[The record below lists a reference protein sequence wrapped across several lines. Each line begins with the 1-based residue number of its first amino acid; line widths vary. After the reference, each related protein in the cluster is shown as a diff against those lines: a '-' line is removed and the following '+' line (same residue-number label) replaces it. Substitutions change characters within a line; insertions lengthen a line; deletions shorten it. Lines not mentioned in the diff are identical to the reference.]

1 MQKKMRHEKE
11 TLYDTRSEP
20 YRMNE
25 PIYERM
31 QQLIQQIR
39 QADTAYYKHDAPIMS
54 DLEYDRLIDDLV
66 ALEEDSGVILSNSP
80 TQHVAGETLETLA
93 EVRHTKPMLSAA
105 KTKSVDD
112 LIRFAAGQDVLLS
125 WKMDGLTL
133 VLRYEN
139 GHLSQAITRGRDGI
153 IGEDVTHTVKTFLNV
168 PLTIP
173 ISEAF
178 EVRGEGVI
186 SWKNFNTINAD
197 LDDAYSHPR
206 NLAAGSESWTLRK
219 RRSGCWNFG
228 HSIWSATAW
237 NPAASTRSSSFWR
250 AAASAWFHICIC
262 LFHAAPVILNVRFS
276 ACSRPG
282 LPIPLTALSWNM
294 TTLRMAGALAL
305 PGTMKI
311 A

>member
-1 MQKKMRHEKE
+1 
-11 TLYDTRSEP
+11 
-20 YRMNE
+20 MNE

-31 QQLIQQIR
+31 QQLIRQIR

-173 ISEAF
+173 IQCGPISVSAF
-178 EVRGEGVI
+178 
-186 SWKNFNTINAD
+186 
-197 LDDAYSHPR
+197 LMQ
-206 NLAAGSESWTLRK
+206 
-219 RRSGCWNFG
+219 
-228 HSIWSATAW
+228 
-237 NPAASTRSSSFWR
+237 
-250 AAASAWFHICIC
+250 
-262 LFHAAPVILNVRFS
+262 
-276 ACSRPG
+276 RP
-282 LPIPLTALSWNM
+282 
-294 TTLRMAGALAL
+294 
-305 PGTMKI
+305 
-311 A
+311 